1 MEAEAKMGLIMTYA
15 SPSSVFYSPTYV
27 KITCYTIP
35 YSTQL
40 FPNSGK
46 CSQRRTVIWIRA
58 EQKNYIIMISK
69 SWFVTFRKWLNHFIF
84 PWEADSSMKKKREGH
99 SNFRKQW
106 WLPSGFGYLSD
117 YASNSKRS
125 FSTCQSNAI
134 RVPSGCLQVTS
145 HHKAEEKVGVKC
157 HCSQDCRLVYS
168 ERRKRPWNRSQFC
181 VWQPS
186 YLPLSPMDNSIA
198 KGTMKVPTKNC

>member
-1 MEAEAKMGLIMTYA
+1 MQPEK
-15 SPSSVFYSPTYV
+15 
-27 KITCYTIP
+27 
-35 YSTQL
+35 
-40 FPNSGK
+40 NS
-46 CSQRRTVIWIRA
+46 
-58 EQKNYIIMISK
+58 Y
-69 SWFVTFRKWLNHFIF
+69 L
-84 PWEADSSMKKKREGH
+84 DSSGAKKLHHHDIQVLVCDIQKMTQPFYFPLRSRFIHEEKESEGH

-125 FSTCQSNAI
+125 FSTCHSNAI